1 MNVSVCSCLHSR
13 EELYLKVTVKLYA
26 VLQVG
31 RFKEKVMT
39 FPSGTTVQE
48 VVETLGLPSQH
59 VDILLV
65 NGTHVVAEH
74 FLKDNDILSLL
85 PMVEGG

>member
-1 MNVSVCSCLHSR
+1 V
-13 EELYLKVTVKLYA
+13 KVTVKLYA

-39 FPSGTTVQE
+39 FPAGTTVGDVIE
-48 VVETLGLPSQH
+48 SLELPSQH

-65 NGTHVVAEH
+65 NGIHVIVGHLLEE
-74 FLKDNDILSLL
+74 NDILSLL

>member
-1 MNVSVCSCLHSR
+1 MYIMGAQV
-13 EELYLKVTVKLYA
+13 KITVKLYA

-31 RFKEKVMT
+31 RFRENDLDCPDGSKVLDVIN
-39 FPSGTTVQE
+39 G
-48 VVETLGLPSQH
+48 LDLPSEH

-65 NGTHVVAEH
+65 NGRHVDREY
-74 FLKDNDILSLL
+74 LLRDGDILSLL

>member
-1 MNVSVCSCLHSR
+1 MN
-13 EELYLKVTVKLYA
+13 VTVKLYA

-31 RFKEKVMT
+31 RFKEKVMA
-39 FPSGTTVQE
+39 FPAGTTVGD
-48 VVETLGLPSQH
+48 VVEALDLPSQH

-65 NGTHVVAEH
+65 NGTHVVAGH
-74 FLKDNDILSLL
+74 FLKENDILSLL

>member
-1 MNVSVCSCLHSR
+1 M
-13 EELYLKVTVKLYA
+13 KITVKLYA

-31 RFKEKVMT
+31 RFTEKILHYPDGATIRDVI
-39 FPSGTTVQE
+39 E
-48 VVETLGLPSQH
+48 DLALPSEH

-65 NGTHVVAEH
+65 NGFHTTSDHLLQEGDV
-74 FLKDNDILSLL
+74 LSLL

>member
-1 MNVSVCSCLHSR
+1 M
-13 EELYLKVTVKLYA
+13 KITVKLYA

-31 RFKEKVMT
+31 RFREKVLSY
-39 FPSGTTVQE
+39 PVGTTVAD
-48 VVETLGLPSQH
+48 VVSSLELPSEH

-65 NGTHVVAEH
+65 NGIHTEAGTLLNE
-74 FLKDNDILSLL
+74 NDVLTVL

>member
-1 MNVSVCSCLHSR
+1 M
-13 EELYLKVTVKLYA
+13 EVTVKLYA

-31 RFKEKVMT
+31 RFKEKT
-39 FPSGTTVQE
+39 LACPSGATVADM
-48 VVETLGLPSQH
+48 VERLELPPEH

-65 NGTHVVAEH
+65 NGMHVDLGH
-74 FLKDNDILSLL
+74 TLKQGDVLSLL

>member
-1 MNVSVCSCLHSR
+1 M
-13 EELYLKVTVKLYA
+13 KVTVKLYA

-31 RFKEKVMT
+31 RYREKELDFPVDTKV
-39 FPSGTTVQE
+39 GA
-48 VVETLGLPSQH
+48 VVNSLELPSEH

-65 NGTHVVAEH
+65 NGRHVDRE
-74 FLKDNDILSLL
+74 FLLQDGDVLSLL

>member
-1 MNVSVCSCLHSR
+1 MNIS
-13 EELYLKVTVKLYA
+13 VKLYA

-31 RFKEKVMT
+31 RFKEKNLNY
-39 FPSGTTVQE
+39 PAGTRVGDI
-48 VVETLGLPSQH
+48 VRALDLPLEH

-65 NGTHVVAEH
+65 NGRHVDAGHLLEN
-74 FLKDNDILSLL
+74 NDTLSIL

>member
-1 MNVSVCSCLHSR
+1 MYIMGSQV
-13 EELYLKVTVKLYA
+13 KITVKLYA

-31 RFKEKVMT
+31 RFKENDLDCPVGSKV
-39 FPSGTTVQE
+39 VD
-48 VVETLGLPSQH
+48 VVNDLELPSEH

-65 NGTHVVAEH
+65 NGRHVDGEH
-74 FLKDNDILSLL
+74 LLRDGDILSLL

>member
-1 MNVSVCSCLHSR
+1 M
-13 EELYLKVTVKLYA
+13 KITVKLYA

-31 RFKEKVMT
+31 RFKEKILDYPT
-39 FPSGTTVQE
+39 GTAVGDVIE
-48 VVETLGLPSQH
+48 SLGLPPEH

-65 NGTHVVAEH
+65 NGLHVASGHLLEEH
-74 FLKDNDILSLL
+74 DILSLL